1 MTDHALSVTDITV
14 ESLAPRVDQK
24 KYAKWLPRVCLPERM
39 QLTLEGT
46 NNAVANA
53 IRRTIC
59 GELPVRALVTT
70 YEDVTTNDDFI
81 IQEMLCK
88 RLLQLPILQSTPL
101 TAQFA
106 LYVEN
111 RTPLVR
117 AVYAS
122 EIELTFTRD
131 KNAGVRD
138 KGAIAPALPFNA
150 TVQLFALNPGCWLR
164 INKITVG
171 AFYGYEEGRG
181 MCCLASAV
189 VSAPIDA
196 DMLNKFECDEAGR
209 PRGTS
214 TSVSDPRIWRLSF
227 VTNGTMAPRAIVA
240 AACAELITRV
250 RAVEQHL
257 PNALT
262 SGDQHV
268 LTIPGES
275 DTIGNLFVRAI
286 CDLYPDVDFVT
297 YSTASAA
304 RELTIKLRTT
314 IDIETIFVNAITHL
328 ADTFA
333 HISKAM

>member
-1 MTDHALSVTDITV
+1 MTDRALSVTDITV

-24 KYAKWLPRVCLPERM
+24 KYAKWLPRTCLPERM
-39 QLTLEGT
+39 QLTIKDT

-101 TAQFA
+101 TAQFT

-122 EIELTFTRD
+122 EIELTT
-131 KNAGVRD
+131 VRD
-138 KGAIAPALPFNA
+138 KGATATALPFNA

-189 VSAPIDA
+189 VSAPIDV
-196 DMLNKFECDEAGR
+196 DMLNKFERDEAGR

-214 TSVSDPRIWRLSF
+214 TSVSDPRVWRLSF

-262 SGDQHV
+262 SGDQHT

-275 DTIGNLFVRAI
+275 DTIGNLLVRAI

-333 HISKAM
+333 GVSKAMQ